1 MSWLR
6 WLLPTVALG
15 VVFQILSRGT
25 HPVWLVILM
34 HLFFLFLAAMVCH
47 GRLARE
53 RPLARHLTEFYLWI
67 SLGGAFGGVFN
78 ALLAPNLFR
87 TVVEYPL
94 AIVLACLLRPA
105 RETANARPA
114 SRAMDFG
121 LPILLAVFTA
131 GLAMLVPFAELKSVN
146 LRNAV
151 IVGLPAVACFT
162 LVDRPIRFGLGLGG
176 ILIGG
181 WFYLGPHGKTLHV
194 ERNFFGV
201 ARVTVGQDGRLHYF
215 VHGNTLHGQQFVDPG
230 RQCEPLAYYH
240 RSGPLGAIFNS
251 FQNGGAPPRVAVVGL
266 GAGSTACYAKPD
278 EQWTFYEIDPVVIR
292 IARNTNFFSYLQH
305 CAKTEARVVVGDAR
319 LRLGEAAPRHYGLIV
334 LDAFSSDA
342 IPVHLLTREALALYL
357 SKLADGGL
365 LAFHISNRYL
375 DLEPVLADLAGQGK
389 LMSRHWDD
397 WNVTPEESANGKEES
412 HWVVMARRES
422 DLGYLSRKAQWLPL
436 EGRSP
441 PQVWTDDFSNLLG
454 VFKWR

>member
-1 MSWLR
+1 
-6 WLLPTVALG
+6 
-15 VVFQILSRGT
+15 
-25 HPVWLVILM
+25 
-34 HLFFLFLAAMVCH
+34 
-47 GRLARE
+47 
-53 RPLARHLTEFYLWI
+53 
-67 SLGGAFGGVFN
+67 
-78 ALLAPNLFR
+78 
-87 TVVEYPL
+87 
-94 AIVLACLLRPA
+94 
-105 RETANARPA
+105 
-114 SRAMDFG
+114 
-121 LPILLAVFTA
+121 
-131 GLAMLVPFAELKSVN
+131 LVPFAELKSVN

-162 LVDRPIRFGLGLGG
+162 FVDRPIRFGLGLAG

-201 ARVTVGQDGRLHYF
+201 ARVTLGQAGTLRYF
-215 VHGNTLHGQQFVDPG
+215 VHGNTLHGEQFVDAS

-240 RSGPLGAIFNS
+240 RSGPLGEIFNW
-251 FQNGGAPPRVAVVGL
+251 FQKTPAAPRVAVVGL
-266 GAGSTACYAKPD
+266 GTGATACYAEAT
-278 EQWTFYEIDPVVIR
+278 EQWTFYEIDPAVIR
-292 IARNTNFFSYLQH
+292 IARNTNYFSYLQH
-305 CAKTEARVVVGDAR
+305 CAKTVVRVIVGDAR
-319 LRLGEAAPRHYGLIV
+319 LRLGEAAPNQYGLIV

-365 LAFHISNRYL
+365 LVFHISNRYL
-375 DLEPVLADLAGQGK
+375 DLEPVLGDLANQAK
-389 LMSRHWDD
+389 LIGRHWDD
-397 WNVTPEESANGKEES
+397 WNISPEESANGKEES

-422 DLGYLSRKAQWLPL
+422 DLGYLNKKARWLPL